1 MADIQKLRDRAA
13 TGTRRSYAQA
23 CAVAR
28 ALDVVG
34 ERWTLLLVR
43 ELLFGPRRFGELLEA
58 LFGIGP
64 NLLSTRLK
72 ALSEE
77 GLIRR
82 IALRGDP
89 RGGPTGYELTDAGR
103 ALEPVLLGL
112 ARWEVEREHAGK
124 RVHDG
129 AGQGEGT
136 GDDAGSG
143 GAARSSAGTSWA
155 TRSPRGAKARSS
167 RGQPEWD
174 EPAGEEA
181 VRSDWAILAL
191 RARFSPDASRGIS
204 EVYQVECD
212 GVAYRLG
219 VAGGQLEVT
228 SGRDPSA
235 ALTVH
240 ADAWALA
247 QLALGSV
254 GLEQAMNAGRVE
266 VQGSPFAA
274 ARFARVFAME
284 GGSRQ

>member
-1 MADIQKLRDRAA
+1 MQKLRDRAA

-23 CAVAR
+23 CAIAR

-82 IALRGDP
+82 VALRGDP

-112 ARWEVEREHAGK
+112 ARWEVEREHGGK
-124 RVHDG
+124 PAHDG
-129 AGQGEGT
+129 AGQGEA
-136 GDDAGSG
+136 GDEAGAD

-155 TRSPRGAKARSS
+155 TRASRGAKARSP
-167 RGQPEWD
+167 RGQSEWD
-174 EPAGEEA
+174 EPTAEEA
-181 VRSDWAILAL
+181 VRPDWAILAL
-191 RARFSPDASRGIS
+191 RARFSSDASRGIS

-212 GVAYRLG
+212 GAAFRLA
-219 VAGGQLEVT
+219 VKNGQLET
-228 SGRDPSA
+228 TAGRDPAA
-235 ALTVH
+235 ALTLH
-240 ADAWALA
+240 AGAWALA
-247 QLALGSV
+247 RLALGSV